1 MNQRCNISSG
11 RPENGVFDESN
22 EDSNVHCTENIR
34 VQEILGRD
42 HCGIGRGGGNPPIEQ
57 VRAEQMNFTYDLDGE
72 VKGTTEGNFEDAILY
87 GHDQIDMST
96 NESTAVYGAV
106 HDLK

>member
-1 MNQRCNISSG
+1 MTSFNSFSFNSFNCCIDG
-11 RPENGVFDESN
+11 EEATGGT
-22 EDSNVHCTENIR
+22 EDIT
-34 VQEILGRD
+34 VQESTGRD

-57 VRAEQMNFTYDLDGE
+57 VRSEQMNFNYDLDGE

>member
-1 MNQRCNISSG
+1 
-11 RPENGVFDESN
+11 
-22 EDSNVHCTENIR
+22 
-34 VQEILGRD
+34 
-42 HCGIGRGGGNPPIEQ
+42 
-57 VRAEQMNFTYDLDGE
+57 MNFTYDLDEE
-72 VKGTTEGNFEDAILY
+72 VKGTMERNNEDAILY